1 MSSWF
6 RRDWSGFLW
15 WETRSRRLFFPPR
28 FCNYGRFDRN
38 LQQDF
43 YNIWKVYYLFLS
55 LAELSLSTCHMVGW
69 MNHKACATNNSA
81 CLLRSFQSEA
91 TTCVHVQAA
100 WCIKVKLPSH
110 YGFPCLCPWKCWPA
124 GVGTARVLAF
134 ALTGAS
140 WIGPGFFKGTASPI
154 WFGSTQQGSR
164 FHPHATP
171 AFPLLTDCPSFCFPL
186 LIAAPTESCPCSRG
200 SPRITRPVTYLSCS
214 RPAAVPDTL
223 NPPTG
228 FNYWYYVSGL
238 KGSAGG

>member
-100 WCIKVKLPSH
+100 WCIRLNYLLTMDSRVYVPGSVGLLEWEQHACLRLRWQVPPELGQAFSRGQRLRSGSGRLSKEAVFTPTPHQLSHFWLTVHRFASPFLLLLP
-110 YGFPCLCPWKCWPA
+110 PN
-124 GVGTARVLAF
+124 RVLVAA
-134 ALTGAS
+134 ALPELQGLLHTWAAAGLPQCQTH
-140 WIGPGFFKGTASPI
+140 WILPLD
-154 WFGSTQQGSR
+154 STI
-164 FHPHATP
+164 
-171 AFPLLTDCPSFCFPL
+171 D
-186 LIAAPTESCPCSRG
+186 IMWAA
-200 SPRITRPVTYLSCS
+200 
-214 RPAAVPDTL
+214 
-223 NPPTG
+223 
-228 FNYWYYVSGL
+228 
-238 KGSAGG
+238 